1 MTLMKT
7 SLKSSRDSAS
17 FQTISQLSKVAQLLN
32 RREFVLE
39 LKRGGCAQVQTEMGE
54 FIVLPFPSSKQEK
67 LKMWSFHVA
76 VVQGGKEIYKKGLMH
91 AQSCFLHTKA
101 IAF

>member
-1 MTLMKT
+1 MKT
-7 SLKSSRDSAS
+7 SLKSSIDSAS

-39 LKRGGCAQVQTEMGE
+39 LKRGGAQVQTEMGE

-91 AQSCFLHTKA
+91 TQSCFLLTKA

>member
-7 SLKSSRDSAS
+7 SLKSSRDSAF

-39 LKRGGCAQVQTEMGE
+39 LKRGGRAQVQTEMGE
-54 FIVLPFPSSKQEK
+54 FIVPV
-67 LKMWSFHVA
+67 LKTR
-76 VVQGGKEIYKKGLMH
+76 K
-91 AQSCFLHTKA
+91 T
-101 IAF
+101 

>member
-39 LKRGGCAQVQTEMGE
+39 LKRGGRAQVQTEMGE
-54 FIVLPFPSSKQEK
+54 FIVLPN
-67 LKMWSFHVA
+67 A
-76 VVQGGKEIYKKGLMH
+76 H
-91 AQSCFLHTKA
+91 AELFFA
-101 IAF
+101 D